1 MKTMKLAALIATLA
15 LLLFAMVPS
24 LSWAADSGADLYK
37 ANCAGCH
44 KADASGNPA
53 MKAPALKGVSAD
65 KVQSTVATNPK
76 HAAAKKK
83 LNDEQIKAIAD
94 YLASLK

>member
-24 LSWAADSGADLYK
+24 LSWAADDGAALFK
-37 ANCAGCH
+37 AKCAGCH

-65 KVQSTVATNPK
+65 KVQSTLASNPK
-76 HAAAKKK
+76 HAAFKSLSA
-83 LNDEQIKAIAD
+83 DQVKAIGD
-94 YLASLK
+94 YLSSLK